1 MRFCKFV
8 PLDTFSI
15 IQSLRKTSSTSITP
29 PVHCLDWENYFFPC
43 TDSLEG
49 KPLAFY
55 LEVPASQGPS
65 LALYHDLLNRSK
77 SQ

>member
-29 PVHCLDWENYFFPC
+29 SVHYRPDLENHLFPRI
-43 TDSLEG
+43 DSLEAKG
-49 KPLAFY
+49 SPLAF
-55 LEVPASQGPS
+55 
-65 LALYHDLLNRSK
+65 
-77 SQ
+77 

>member
-29 PVHCLDWENYFFPC
+29 SVHCPDLENNLFPC
-43 TDSLEG
+43 INSLESKG
-49 KPLAFY
+49 SPLAFY
-55 LEVPASQGPS
+55 VERSPHLKASP
-65 LALYHDLLNRSK
+65 
-77 SQ
+77 